1 MNELAFFDSLFNNS
15 MDDVFGLNYRN
26 GGVPKV
32 DVKETDGTYELEM
45 ELPGKNEADV
55 DIELNKSTLTI
66 ASKKVEDAK
75 EKADK
80 NDKNAVKYLVR
91 ERRVLSFSRSF
102 SLPEDVDGENIK
114 ATFKNGILTVS
125 MPRKQPSSPKRI
137 AIKNAE

>member
-32 DVKETDGTYELEM
+32 DVKETDSTYELEM

-75 EKADK
+75 EKSDK